1 MVFFTKIMS
10 SANYYDK
17 MTHEQHI
24 LDIPDTY
31 VGSDEQIPYLSRIL
45 VETEHGLSIVE
56 QTVSVP
62 EAVSRLFNEILSN
75 ASDNADRSRKA
86 GIPIGKVEIFV
97 DHQTVII
104 RNGGRPIPIEIHPK
118 EGVYAPELIFGH
130 LLTSSNYNKEV
141 DRTGCGRNGYGAKL
155 VNIFSKA
162 FQVRVG
168 DAERNLEYLQQWS
181 DNKSICYPPI
191 ITEYH
196 GESYVEISYQL
207 DFRRFGY
214 EEYPDEAIALFAKYA
229 ADTSLMMKIPVVF
242 NGKEFNFGNIKDYAK
257 LLFGTDNNMLVIEL
271 PGAKED
277 DLPSELCLVDTPNNA
292 VVISSI
298 NGMMTLEGGVHVDA
312 AYKLITGSVLEKINS
327 TVKVHSKEKNNK
339 VAKLTKE
346 DLKQHISM
354 LIICHLPNPK
364 FNAQTKT
371 ILKSPTPKFELTER
385 EEKKIMKWK
394 FVDYLYD
401 VLDMKQ
407 DKILAKTN
415 GKKRKHVNV
424 AKLEDANEAG
434 GPNSRNCTLYVTEG
448 LSAMGYAERAISLTP
463 SGRDYFG
470 IYPMKGKPLNVMNAS
485 RHQISLNE
493 EIAEL
498 KNVLG
503 LEEGVDYTDDANF
516 NKLRYGYFVILA
528 DSDDDGKHIV
538 GLILNIFF
546 CRWRSLLERNYVMF
560 LRTPILRTIKGNQQH
575 CFFTEDEYEVWKQ
588 QTPDHDKWK
597 TKYYKG
603 LGTSTPSDIKE
614 DMQNPKIVICYYD
627 GMAATNMQLA
637 FDDRLADHRKRWIA
651 EYRELHQIVDMQ
663 LQPISDFI
671 NSEFIKF
678 SITSVSRSI
687 PSRVDGLKP
696 SQRKAIWGAFC
707 KWKGNVG
714 KDAEEF
720 KVARFANFVAE
731 KTDYHHGEKCM
742 CDTVVNMAQDFV
754 GANNL
759 PYFTSDG
766 NFGTR
771 NMNGKNASDT
781 RYIFTR
787 PNWWLRHVFKDE
799 DKPLL
804 TLLQGEKSDT
814 IEPRFL
820 LPILPM
826 SLLNGAHGIATAWS
840 TYIPQHNPL
849 DVIGW
854 YIAKL
859 TDQPLPDVL
868 PWYRGFIGNVKLVHR
883 HVRSK
888 PTPDDQTEQTDGVLD
903 PDEEFVDFNTKSSLV
918 TEGLFTVPLENQDTI
933 VVTELPIGRATH
945 DYKGWLEKL
954 IAEKKIKDFSN
965 KSTVSRVRFIIEGM
979 EAPSLKKLR
988 LVKSFGLS
996 NMVLLDENHKPR
1008 KYATTIDILEE
1019 FYELR
1024 LPYYE
1029 ARRQKMLDDIQRKI
1043 IMNNDKIRF
1052 IYAIINGEIIIHRR
1066 PKQEIHETMDQLQ
1079 IPRYLLDKTK
1089 LTSLTEEDILKMQR
1103 EIQRLET
1110 EYSNLEQKHAKQI
1123 WLEDL
1128 QEFEKA
1134 YTRYYDNEWIEDEEI
1149 VNDNDDIKVQKK
1161 RRSTKGKTSTR
1172 GRGKAKA
1179 K

>member
-1 MVFFTKIMS
+1 
-10 SANYYDK
+10 

-24 LDIPDTY
+24 LEIPDTY
-31 VGSDEQIPYLSRIL
+31 VGSDEQIPHLSRVL
-45 VETEHGLSIVE
+45 VETEQGLSIVE

-62 EAVSRLFNEILSN
+62 EAISRLFNEILSN
-75 ASDNADRSRKA
+75 ASDNADRSRKS
-86 GIPIGKVEIFV
+86 GIPIGKIEIFV
-97 DHQTVII
+97 DYHTVVI
-104 RNGGRPIPIEIHPK
+104 RNGGRPIPIEIHPT
-118 EGVYAPELIFGH
+118 ERVYAPELIFGN

-155 VNIFSKA
+155 VNIFSKV

-168 DAERNLEYLQQWS
+168 DAERGLEYIQQWA
-181 DNKSICYPPI
+181 DNKSICYPPT
-191 ITEYH
+191 ITEYQ
-196 GESYVEISYQL
+196 GESFVEISYQL
-207 DFRRFGY
+207 DFARFGY
-214 EEYPDEAIALFAKYA
+214 QQYPDEAIALFARYA

-242 NGKEFNFGNIKDYAK
+242 NGKEFNFTNIKDYAK
-257 LLFGTDNNMLVIEL
+257 LLFGTENNMLVIEL
-271 PGAKED
+271 PNAD
-277 DLPSELCLVDTPNNA
+277 PSSPPSELCLVDTPNNA
-292 VVISSI
+292 VVVSSI

-327 TVKVHSKEKNNK
+327 SIKVHTKDKNAK

-371 ILKSPTPKFELTER
+371 ILKSPTPKFEFSER
-385 EEKKIMKWK
+385 DEKRIMKWQ
-394 FVDYLYD
+394 FVDYLYAM
-401 VLDMKQ
+401 LDMKQ

-415 GKKRKHVNV
+415 GKKRKHVNIP
-424 AKLEDANEAG
+424 KLEDANEAG

-448 LSAMGYAERAISLTP
+448 LSAMGYAEHAISLTP
-463 SGRDYFG
+463 NGRDYFG

-485 RHQISLNE
+485 RHQISLNK

-528 DSDDDGKHIV
+528 DSDDDGKHII
-538 GLILNIFF
+538 GLILNIFY
-546 CRWRSLLERNYVMF
+546 CRWSSLLARNYVMF
-560 LRTPILRTIKGNQQH
+560 LRTPILRAMKASNQL
-575 CFFTEDEYEVWKQ
+575 CFYTDAEYELWKQ

-597 TKYYKG
+597 LKYYKG
-603 LGTSTPSDIKE
+603 LGTSTAADVKQ
-614 DMQNPKIVICYYD
+614 DMENPKIVVCYYD
-627 GMAATNMQLA
+627 DMASTNMQLA

-651 EYRELHQIVDMQ
+651 EYREVHQIQDMQ
-663 LQPISDFI
+663 LQPISEFI
-671 NSEFIKF
+671 NTEFIKF
-678 SITSVSRSI
+678 SITNIARSI
-687 PSRVDGLKP
+687 PSRMDGLKP

-707 KWKGNVG
+707 KWKGKSG

-731 KTDYHHGEKCM
+731 QTDYHHGEKCM
-742 CDTVVNMAQDFV
+742 CDTIVNMAQDFV

-787 PNWWLRHVFKDE
+787 PNWWLKHIFRDD

-804 TLLQGEKSDT
+804 TLLHGEKSEN
-814 IEPRFL
+814 IEPHFM
-820 LPILPM
+820 LPILPIH
-826 SLLNGAHGIATAWS
+826 LINGSHGIATAWS
-840 TYIPQHNPL
+840 TYIPQHNPADL
-849 DVIGW
+849 LAW
-854 YIAKL
+854 YRAKL

-868 PWYRGFIGNVKLVHR
+868 PWYRGFTGNVKLLHR
-883 HVRSK
+883 TRGSRQQQEEQ
-888 PTPDDQTEQTDGVLD
+888 PDQQED
-903 PDEEFVDFNTKSSLV
+903 PLGADEEFVDLTTKTSLV
-918 TEGLFTVPLENQDTI
+918 TEGLFNIPVENQDTV

-945 DYKGWLEKL
+945 DYKEWLEKL
-954 IAEKKIKDFSN
+954 IVEKKIRDFSN

-996 NMVLLDENHKPR
+996 NMVLLDENYKPR
-1008 KYATTIDILEE
+1008 KYASTTDILEE

-1029 ARRQKMLDDIQRKI
+1029 ARRQHMLADINQKI
-1043 IMNNDKIRF
+1043 LEHNNKIRF
-1052 IYAIINGEIIIHRR
+1052 IYAIINGDIVIHRR
-1066 PKQEIHETMDQLQ
+1066 PKQEIHESMDRLQ
-1079 IPRYLLDKTK
+1079 IPRELLDKTK
-1089 LTSLTEEDILKMQR
+1089 LTSLTEEDILKLQAK
-1103 EIQRLET
+1103 IQKLE
-1110 EYSNLEQKHAKQI
+1110 EERHILEQKHSSQI

-1128 QEFEKA
+1128 QEFEDA
-1134 YTRYYDNEWIEDEEI
+1134 YHRYYRYEHQEQDQLDDNSDVKI
-1149 VNDNDDIKVQKK
+1149 QKK
-1161 RRSTKGKTSTR
+1161 RRTTKATSTRGKSTRGR
-1172 GRGKAKA
+1172 GRGKAK
-1179 K
+1179 